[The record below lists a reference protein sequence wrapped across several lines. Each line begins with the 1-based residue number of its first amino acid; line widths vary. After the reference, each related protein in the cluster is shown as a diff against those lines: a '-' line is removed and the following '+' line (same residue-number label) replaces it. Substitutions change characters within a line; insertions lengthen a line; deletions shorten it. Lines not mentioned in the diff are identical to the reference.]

1 MASADLAGEACHCGI
16 SVILLGTNSRPSFGQ
31 PEVTGRR
38 GAGASLGWRGFKL
51 QTKAPSNTR
60 ITNMRMTVLH
70 SVRPGPGPRALPMTF
85 ASVDGNLVEDIGVH
99 PLQRNA
105 AFHHFDRQR
114 QRDTR
119 GWQAGMIVAGL
130 V

>member
-60 ITNMRMTVLH
+60 ITDTRMTALRLPL
-70 SVRPGPGPRALPMTF
+70 SGMGPGALPMAF

-105 AFHHFDRQR
+105 AFHYLDRQR

-119 GWQAGMIVAGL
+119 GRQAGVIVAGL